1 MSTFKILW
9 FEDNIENFSDI
20 ISNLKKHLIKIN
32 RTFEHEPHDRY
43 PLDFDVKMF
52 EGDYSVAFI
61 DLNLNNGQK
70 GIEIIEVLR
79 KHGTFMDILLYSNN
93 PAELEK
99 LTEGDNYVE
108 GVFRHA
114 TMTGIEAKMIEVIDQ
129 VNYKEI
135 MVLKRNGHI

>member
-1 MSTFKILW
+1 MNTFKTLW
-9 FEDNIENFSDI
+9 FEDHMEDFNEI
-20 ISNLKKHLIKIN
+20 ISNLQKHVANYN
-32 RTFEHEPHDRY
+32 RIFEYDPHDHY
-43 PLDFDVKMF
+43 PADFEVKMF

-70 GIEIIEVLR
+70 GIEIIDVLR

-93 PAELEK
+93 PLELEK
-99 LTEGDNYVE
+99 LTEGENYVE

-114 TMTGIEAKMIEVIDQ
+114 TMNGIEAKMIEVIDQ

-135 MVLKRNGHI
+135 MVLKRHGY